1 VVSRR
6 KALEAAV
13 LFSASGALSAAC
25 ERNEPDRG
33 AASATVH
40 QVATPP
46 PLARPEPAKKPPCV
60 VPLASEAP
68 ARAARAPS
76 CPKDPTGPPALP
88 RGWVSFP
95 DARGEPRVAIEIA
108 DTPSSRERG
117 LMYRTDMP
125 EDQGMIFSWA
135 DEAERSFWMH
145 DTCIPLDML
154 YIGKD
159 NIIEGVLEQVPVMDE
174 SPRAVPCPV
183 AHVLELNAGWTRRHG
198 VAPGQ
203 RVRIEF

>member
-1 VVSRR
+1 M
-6 KALEAAV
+6 
-13 LFSASGALSAAC
+13 GATGAAC

-40 QVATPP
+40 QRATPP
-46 PLARPEPAKKPPCV
+46 PPASPQGSSEVRPVLRCV
-60 VPLASEAP
+60 VPLATEPP
-68 ARAARAPS
+68 AHAVRAPS
-76 CPKDPTGPPALP
+76 CPKDPTGPPKLP

-95 DARGEPRVAIEIA
+95 DAPGEPRVAIEIA

-117 LMYRTDMP
+117 LMYRAEMP
-125 EDQGMIFSWA
+125 EDQGMIFSWD

-154 YIGKD
+154 YIGRD
-159 NIIEGVLEQVPVMDE
+159 GVIQGVLEQVPAMDDT
-174 SPRAVPCPV
+174 PRAVPCP
-183 AHVLELNAGWTRRHG
+183 AAYVLELNAGWTRAHG

-203 RVRIEF
+203 RIRVES